1 MEYYAIDQ
9 EFPYTL
15 YVAEDSSMPTIR
27 VAIDRNAY
35 LNFQGDRPVYDKR
48 SLLQLSDF
56 LRDVAENME
65 TYDEQDPPF

>member
-15 YVAEDSSMPTIR
+15 YVAEESTMPTIK

-35 LNFQGDRPVYDKR
+35 FNFSGAASVFDKQQMFK
-48 SLLQLSDF
+48 LADF
-56 LRDVAENME
+56 IRDVAENME
-65 TYDEQDPPF
+65 SYDEQDPPF

>member
-1 MEYYAIDQ
+1 MKHYVIDQ
-9 EFPYTL
+9 EFPYVL
-15 YVAEDSSMPTIR
+15 YVAEESSMPTIR